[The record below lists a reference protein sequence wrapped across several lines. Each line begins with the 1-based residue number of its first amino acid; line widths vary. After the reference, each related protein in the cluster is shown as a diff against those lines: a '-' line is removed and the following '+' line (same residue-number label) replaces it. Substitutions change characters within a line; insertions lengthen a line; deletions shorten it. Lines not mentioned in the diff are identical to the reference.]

1 MNPTNLLDDETIRLE
16 NVSVMY
22 RVPTERIGTFKE
34 YMIRRI
40 QGRVEHRDFM
50 ALKNVNLSVKRGE
63 VFGLI
68 GHNGAGKST
77 LLKLVARV
85 LRPTQGRVLVR
96 GRVAPLLEL
105 GAGFHPELNGRENI
119 FLNGSLLGYT
129 HQEMEK
135 KYQGIVEFAELQEFI
150 NAPLR
155 TYSSGMWARLGF
167 AVATDVD
174 PDVLIIDEILGVG
187 DESFQRKSAARIKSF
202 QKQGVTIFLVSHNMT
217 AIESMCHRVP
227 WLDHGEIRAVGAVDE
242 VIQQYRENQPRLL
255 AAEQPHN
262 SVKQAFPLFR
272 SQKFM
277 LSFNPSF

>member
-1 MNPTNLLDDETIRLE
+1 MNPTSLLDDETIRLE

-40 QGRVEHRDFM
+40 QGRVEHRDFL

-85 LRPTQGRVLVR
+85 LRPTEGRVLVR

-129 HQEMEK
+129 YQEMEK
-135 KYQGIVEFAELQEFI
+135 KYQGIVEFAELQDFI

-202 QKQGVTIFLVSHNMT
+202 QEQGVTIFLVSHNMT
-217 AIESMCHRVP
+217 AIESMCHRVA
-227 WLDHGEIRAVGAVDE
+227 WLDHGEVRAVGDVPD
-242 VIQQYRENQPRLL
+242 VIRQYREHQPG
-255 AAEQPHN
+255 
-262 SVKQAFPLFR
+262 
-272 SQKFM
+272 
-277 LSFNPSF
+277 